1 MREIA
6 TGLQH
11 IGIPT
16 PCYRESLEFYKKIG
30 FWIQYET
37 QLPDTKDRVSFLK
50 LNGLTVELYENRGI
64 MREAGPID
72 HICIDVVDIKLAY
85 TYICKMDCIIL
96 DQEIR
101 QLPFW
106 ERGIQFFTIMGPN
119 HEKIEFC
126 QRL

>member
-1 MREIA
+1 MRDIA

-16 PCYRESLEFYKKIG
+16 TCYRQSLDFYKKIG
-30 FWIQYET
+30 FCIQEEM
-37 QLPDTKDRVSFLK
+37 QLPDTVDRVAFLE
-50 LNGLTVELYENRGI
+50 LNGLVIELYERRGVI
-64 MREAGPID
+64 RAESSID
-72 HICIDVVDIKLAY
+72 HICIDVRDIRLAFA
-85 TYICKMDCIIL
+85 YINKIDCILL

-101 QLPFW
+101 TLPFW
-106 ERGIQFFTIMGPN
+106 EHGIRFFTIMGPN